1 MGYKIVIRA
10 YKRLQGSKRGYKGL
24 QRVTRDYRRVQ
35 RVTRGYKGLQGI
47 TRVTVCYWRLRGVT
61 AG

>member
-1 MGYKIVIRA
+1 MRYKRVIRA
-10 YKRLQGSKRGYKGL
+10 YKRLRGPTGGYRGL
-24 QRVTRDYRRVQ
+24 QRVKRDHRRVQ

-47 TRVTVCYWRLRGVT
+47 TRVTVCYWRLQGVT

>member
-10 YKRLQGSKRGYKGL
+10 YKRLQGPKRGYKGL

-47 TRVTVCYWRLRGVT
+47 TRVTVCYWRLQGVT